1 MIIHSI
7 SLIGKRES
15 NEDQHTIFVN
25 LDGTDNT
32 RNPINLFSVFDGHG
46 GKDIS
51 KYLSNNLSEY
61 FTSKYNEFYTQS
73 TNDTKKYIE
82 KVYDHIE
89 LKLEKKFKNIS
100 YNVGSTASSVIF
112 FKKKNSINY
121 YVVNVGDCRSVLCNN
136 DNMPIQLSKDHKP
149 HMHDEKMRIE
159 KLNGKIYFDGFDW
172 RINDLSVSKSFGDMD
187 ALPFVTHKP
196 DIFKYK
202 LKSNDKFIIL
212 ACDGLWDVISNQDAC
227 TFILNLLNTD
237 NKLENIYKHS
247 PKNYA
252 QKLAEHA
259 IENGST
265 DNVSVIIIFFKNL

>member
-15 NEDQHTIFVN
+15 NEDHHTIFLN
-25 LDGTDNT
+25 LNNSDKKY
-32 RNPINLFSVFDGHG
+32 NPINLFSVFDGHG

-61 FTSKYNEFYTQS
+61 FTSKYNEFHTQS
-73 TNDTKKYIE
+73 TNDIKKYIE
-82 KVYDHIE
+82 KVYDHVE

-100 YNVGSTASSVIF
+100 YNVGSTASSIIF
-112 FKKKNSINY
+112 LKKKKNINY

-136 DNMPIQLSKDHKP
+136 ENMPIQLSKDHKP

-202 LKSNDKFIIL
+202 LKNNDKFIIL

-227 TFILNLLNTD
+227 TFILNLLNSN
-237 NKLENIYKHS
+237 NKLENMNRHS
-247 PKNYA
+247 PNNYA
-252 QKLAEHA
+252 QRLAEYA
-259 IENGST
+259 IESGST
-265 DNVSVIIIFFKNL
+265 DNVSVIIIFFKN

>member
-15 NEDQHTIFVN
+15 NEDHHTIFLN
-25 LDGTDNT
+25 LNNSDQKY
-32 RNPINLFSVFDGHG
+32 NPINLFSVFDGHG

-61 FTSKYNEFYTQS
+61 FTSKYNEFHTQS
-73 TNDTKKYIE
+73 TNDIKKYIE
-82 KVYDHIE
+82 KVYDHVE

-100 YNVGSTASSVIF
+100 YNVGSTASSIIF
-112 FKKKNSINY
+112 LKKKKNINY

-136 DNMPIQLSKDHKP
+136 ENMPIQLSKDHKP

-202 LKSNDKFIIL
+202 LKNNDKFIIL

-227 TFILNLLNTD
+227 TFILNLLNSN
-237 NKLENIYKHS
+237 NKLENMNRHS
-247 PKNYA
+247 PNNYA
-252 QKLAEHA
+252 QRLAEYA
-259 IENGST
+259 IESGST
-265 DNVSVIIIFFKNL
+265 DNVSVIIIFFKN